1 MAGYQ
6 AVTGHQRVSGN
17 IEIISGNNNNENINR
32 YRYKNNK
39 KTMTLFKNNF
49 CCCVCI
55 FISLIASIIIPGT
68 SNFARCAF
76 YWNLR
81 TINIV
86 YQHFFGKII
95 VDTSRYIHT
104 SILPRY
110 TFQNFAIWGFCS
122 LELLRPYCMCWFP
135 QAICL

>member
-76 YWNLR
+76 YWNFR

-104 SILPRY
+104 SLCHGTLFKISL
-110 TFQNFAIWGFCS
+110 FGVFA
-122 LELLRPYCMCWFP
+122 LLSYVLVSPNHMF
-135 QAICL
+135 IEIF